1 MYTPLGIKT
10 DYSLLKSLIKV
21 KDLVSYALNHGYTSL
36 GILDNNL
43 NSSYTF
49 YNACKSAEI
58 KPIIG
63 LDTEID
69 NYRIYLYPKS
79 RNGLINLNKFTKER
93 VEKVLSIADLQYYSE
108 DVIIVLP
115 YSSIKLYDVVKSLF
129 DIVYLSYENDDE
141 KKSDLAITENVVY
154 ISEINSL
161 SANSSKYVNY
171 LYMIDKGLKLG
182 DIELK
187 DYKNNVL
194 KKLDEDTDKFTDL
207 INIEFETGR
216 RYIPHFGDESLDSKK
231 YLTNMSY
238 KGLTKRLGGVIP
250 DKYKERLDYELKVI
264 SDMGFTD
271 YFLIVFDYVRFSI
284 KNNIMVGAGRGSAVG
299 SLVAYSL
306 GITSLDPL
314 KYDLLF
320 ERFLNPNRVT
330 MPDIDID
337 FEDERREEVISYV
350 RDLYGKDKV
359 AKIVT
364 YGTMTTKDVLRS
376 VAKINNVDDLTLSSL
391 FKHIKAKDNLK
402 TNLTKEVESL
412 LNRNSMLKK
421 VYDESFYLEGL
432 KKHVSTTAAGV
443 VISSVPLTDVIP
455 LTESGG
461 EFLTGYDKDE
471 LESLGILKM
480 DFLSI
485 RNLTLMSDVLKDIEA
500 SSGKRFNINRVP
512 LDDKEVFDLFYKA
525 DTVGIFQFESVGMKS
540 FLRKLKPEKFDDLV
554 MALAIY
560 RPGPMGSIDEYLARK
575 NNHKK
580 ITYVD
585 ESLKDILEPTYGI
598 LIYQE
603 QVMEILRRM
612 GNFSYAEADII
623 RRAISKK
630 KLSVMEDA
638 KSKFIE
644 NAVASGHSLESAEE
658 VYDLIVRFADFGFN
672 KSHSVAYAFIAY
684 QMAYLKVHFK
694 EFYYINLLNMS
705 IGGEAKTKE
714 YIDEAKHAGINIL
727 KPDINLSN
735 HRYSKEVDGIRLPLR
750 VIKGVGATAGNKIIE
765 LRGNKQFED
774 FFDFMARCYGFNVN
788 KKVLE
793 SLIMG
798 GVFDS
803 FGYNRATLIKNINSA
818 ITYGELIRDLDASL
832 VNKPIIEEYPE
843 YSEIELMNNELDL
856 FGYYVSTHPSSKYP
870 KCFKLIDTE
879 KYFDKIVECVVLI
892 ENIKTIKTKTNKDM
906 AFVSASD
913 ETLSG
918 EFTCF
923 ESVMPSLNFIKKGDL
938 VKIRGRV
945 EKRLDKYS
953 VIVQKLEKI

>member
-21 KDLVSYALNHGYTSL
+21 KDLVSYAKNNGYTCL

-49 YNACKSAEI
+49 YNNCVDNGI

-63 LDTEID
+63 LDTEVD
-69 NYRIYLYPKS
+69 NYNIYLYPMTRK
-79 RNGLINLNKFTKER
+79 GLINLNKYTKEKCER
-93 VEKVLSIADLQYYSE
+93 VLSISDLINYKE
-108 DVIIVLP
+108 DVIAVLP
-115 YSSIKLYDVVKSLF
+115 YSSIKLYDVLSKIF
-129 DIVYLSYENDDE
+129 DIVYLSYKNDEEKRDE
-141 KKSDLAITENVVY
+141 LVISKNVVY
-154 ISEINSL
+154 INEINSL
-161 SANSSKYVNY
+161 SVDACKYVNY
-171 LYMIDKGLKLG
+171 LYMMDKGLKLG
-182 DIELK
+182 DMELVNYK
-187 DYKNNVL
+187 DNVL
-194 KKLDEDTDKFTDL
+194 VNMNEDTSSFTDL
-207 INIEFETGR
+207 INIEFEKDK
-216 RYIPHFGDESLDSKK
+216 RYIPHFGDENLDSKE
-231 YLTNMSY
+231 YLTNLAT
-238 KGLTKRLGGVIP
+238 KGLAKRLGGTI
-250 DKYKERLDYELKVI
+250 KSEYKERLDYELKVI

-337 FEDERREEVISYV
+337 FEDERREEVIAYV
-350 RDLYGKDKV
+350 RDKYGSDKV

-364 YGTMTTKDVLRS
+364 YGTLTTKEVLRS

-391 FKHIKAKDNLK
+391 FKHINPKLDLK
-402 TNLTKEVESL
+402 NNLTKEVNDI
-412 LNRNSMLKK
+412 LNRNSLLKK
-421 VYDESFYLEGL
+421 VYDEAFFLEGI

-443 VISSVPLTDVIP
+443 VISSVPLVDVMP
-455 LTESGG
+455 LTLSGD
-461 EFLTGYDKDE
+461 EYLTGYDKDE

-485 RNLTLMSDVLKDIEA
+485 KNLTIMSGVLKDIE
-500 SSGKRFNINRVP
+500 SSTGKRININNIP
-512 LDDKEVFDLFYKA
+512 LDDKEVFDLFKRA
-525 DTVGIFQFESVGMKS
+525 DTVGVFQFESVGMKN
-540 FLRKLKPEKFDDLV
+540 FLKRLNPECFDDLV

-585 ESLKDILEPTYGI
+585 DSLKNILEPTYGI

-603 QVMEILRRM
+603 QVMEILRSM

-630 KLSVMEDA
+630 KLSVMEEA
-638 KSKFIE
+638 KSKFID
-644 NAVASGHSLESAEE
+644 NALSLGYTKESVEG
-658 VYDLIVRFADFGFN
+658 VYNLIVRFADFGFN

-694 EFYYINLLNMS
+694 EFYYINLLNIN

-735 HRYSKEVDGIRLPLR
+735 IKYSKEEDGIRLPLR
-750 VIKGVGATAGNKIIE
+750 VIKGVGSTAGNKIIE
-765 LRGNKQFED
+765 IRGTKHFED
-774 FFDFMARCYGFNVN
+774 FFDFIARCYGFNVN

-793 SLIMG
+793 ALIMG

-832 VNKPIIEEYPE
+832 VNKPLIEVFPE
-843 YSEIELMNNELDL
+843 YSEIDLMNNELDL
-856 FGYYVSTHPSSKYP
+856 YGYYVSTHPSSKYP
-870 KCFKLIDTE
+870 KCFKLINIE
-879 KYFDKIVECVVLI
+879 AYFDKFIECVVLI
-892 ENIKTIKTKTNKDM
+892 ESIKVIKTKTNKDM
-906 AFVSASD
+906 AFISASD

-923 ESVMPSLNFIKKGDL
+923 DSVMPQLNFIKKGDL
-938 VKIRGRV
+938 VKIKGKV
-945 EKRLDKYS
+945 EKRFDKYS
-953 VIVQKLEKI
+953 VIVKTIEKI

>member
-21 KDLVSYALNHGYTSL
+21 KDLISYAKNNGYTSL

-49 YNACKSAEI
+49 YNACKGANI

-63 LDTEID
+63 LDTELD
-69 NYRIYLYPKS
+69 NYRILLYPRS
-79 RNGLINLNKFTKER
+79 RKGLINLNKFTKKKCES
-93 VEKVLSIADLQYYSE
+93 VLSISDLKDFSE

-115 YSSIKLYDVVKSLF
+115 YPSIELYDVVVSLF
-129 DIVYLSYENDDE
+129 DTVFLSYRTEEE
-141 KKSDLAITENVVY
+141 KKNELIKTENVIY
-154 ISEINSL
+154 IEDINSL
-161 SANSSKYVNY
+161 SINSSKYVNY

-182 DIELK
+182 DIELV

-194 KKLDEDTDKFTDL
+194 KNIEVDTDKFTDL
-207 INIEFETGR
+207 INIEFESGM
-216 RYIPHFGDESLDSKK
+216 RYIPHFGDPSLDSKE
-231 YLTNMSY
+231 YLTSLSY
-238 KGLTKRLGGVIP
+238 KGLTKRLNGNIP
-250 DKYKERLDYELKVI
+250 SKYKERLDYELKVI

-306 GITSLDPL
+306 GITCLDPL

-320 ERFLNPNRVT
+320 ERFLNPERVT

-337 FEDERREEVISYV
+337 FEDERREEVIEYV
-350 RDLYGKDKV
+350 RNLYGSDKV

-364 YGTMTTKDVLRS
+364 YATMTSKEVLRS

-391 FKHIKAKDNLK
+391 FKLIKAKDSLK
-402 TNLTKEVESL
+402 DNLTKEVTEL

-421 VYDESFYLEGL
+421 VYDEAIYLEGL
-432 KKHVSTTAAGV
+432 KKHITITAAGV

-455 LTESGG
+455 LTESSG

-485 RNLTLMSDVLKDIEA
+485 RNLTIMSNVLKDIEA
-500 SSGKRFNINRVP
+500 ATGKKLNINNIP
-512 LDDKEVFDLFYKA
+512 LDDKNVFNLFARA
-525 DTVGIFQFESVGMKS
+525 DTVGVFQFESVGMKS
-540 FLRKLKPEKFDDLV
+540 FLKRLKPECFDDLV

-575 NNHKK
+575 NNHAKV
-580 ITYVD
+580 TYID
-585 ESLKDILEPTYGI
+585 ESLKSILAPTYGI
-598 LIYQE
+598 MIYQE
-603 QVMEILRRM
+603 QVMEILRSM
-612 GNFSYAEADII
+612 GGFTYSEADII

-630 KLSVMEDA
+630 KLNVMEDA
-638 KSKFIE
+638 KVKFLN
-644 NAVASGHSLESAEE
+644 NAVRLGHTEE
-658 VYDLIVRFADFGFN
+658 KALAVYDLILRFADFGFN

-694 EFYYINLLNMS
+694 EYYYINLLNTN

-714 YIDEAKHAGINIL
+714 YIDEAKQAGITVL

-735 HRYSKEVDGIRLPLR
+735 VKYSKEVDGIRLPLR
-750 VIKGVGATAGNKIIE
+750 VIKGVGIAAGNKIIE
-765 LRGNKQFED
+765 IRGDKSFTD
-774 FFDFMARCYGFNVN
+774 FYDFMARCYGFNVN

-818 ITYGELIRDLDASL
+818 ITYGDLIRDLDSSL
-832 VNKPIIEEYPE
+832 VNKPIMEEYPE
-843 YSEIELMNNELDL
+843 YSELELMNSELDL
-856 FGYYVSTHPSSKYP
+856 YGYYVSTHPSSKYP
-870 KCFKLIDTE
+870 GLFKLINISS
-879 KYFDKIVECVVLI
+879 YFDKVVEAVVLI
-892 ENIKTIKTKTNKDM
+892 ESIKAIKTKTNKDM
-906 AFVSASD
+906 AFIKASD
-913 ETLSG
+913 ETFSG

-923 ESVMPSLNFIKKGDL
+923 ESVMPSVNEIKKGDL
-938 VKIRGRV
+938 VRIKGRV
-945 EKRLDKYS
+945 EKRFDKFS
-953 VIVQKLEKI
+953 VIVNSIERI